1 MELLGAGVGLVLGV
15 VRGPAMSG
23 VPPLWR
29 ERRRGL
35 GWGGAWVGRAW
46 CRGGG
51 TGGGGGVCPA
61 GTAWMNRE
69 DEHKEERDMALITDR
84 DLLLM
89 EPTLCRD
96 AAGAAT
102 VLASGAGTLSSGVLS
117 IAGVNPAARGVLP
130 GQLAVV
136 GEQVVEIVSV
146 SGAEMTVSLMRS
158 DGAGPLL
165 TPPDA
170 AAVPSR
176 VLSFDHHTAMAH
188 RLILSQLGIDGLTPA
203 DTLHE
208 SRITSGQNLRI
219 VEVCTALEFI
229 WCTVAGA
236 SGQGSAAAE
245 RSAFYSR
252 RVERLAAV
260 AVAEYVTPV
269 STIRVRLSTGAR
281 QLVRG

>member
-1 MELLGAGVGLVLGV
+1 
-15 VRGPAMSG
+15 
-23 VPPLWR
+23 
-29 ERRRGL
+29 
-35 GWGGAWVGRAW
+35 
-46 CRGGG
+46 
-51 TGGGGGVCPA
+51 
-61 GTAWMNRE
+61 
-69 DEHKEERDMALITDR
+69 MALITDR

-245 RSAFYSR
+245 RSALYSR